1 MNFICLNYFIFSS
14 SGQSCRPLNFL
25 SVGAHTLNCDLAER
39 RTRSTVVEW
48 WDERVRR
55 LNFYAYYLR

>member
-1 MNFICLNYFIFSS
+1 MLTCLLN
-14 SGQSCRPLNFL
+14 QCCRPLNFL

-48 WDERVRR
+48 CG
-55 LNFYAYYLR
+55 A